1 MPPVSVEGCSDKDNL
16 ENGVRSIEA
25 QASSSPDDEY
35 EDNDER
41 ARLAQV
47 RAAHPHLSIPALR
60 LVAAAAAERV
70 VGQLVSSNT
79 P

>member
-1 MPPVSVEGCSDKDNL
+1 MPPVSVEGHSDKDSV

-25 QASSSPDDEY
+25 QASPLPDDEY
-35 EDNDER
+35 EDDDER

-47 RAAHPHLSIPALR
+47 RAAHPLLGIPALR
-60 LVAAAAAERV
+60 LIAAAAAERV
-70 VGQLVSSNT
+70 VSQLASSNT